1 MDDQNIKNAKKA
13 ADLALLQ
20 NKAKDF
26 QDRSVALQNKIFT
39 GTYQGVTI
47 VMKGSHDII
56 EVRIDQS
63 FYETSGKGQME
74 IAIMRC
80 LTNLNNAVNNEIQ
93 QLQQEM
99 QRELAEFQKENGTY

>member
-80 LTNLNNAVNNEIQ
+80 LTNLHNAIVTDVE
-93 QLQQEM
+93 QLQKDVQSQLMEI
-99 QRELAEFQKENGTY
+99 EKSNGAY

>member
-1 MDDQNIKNAKKA
+1 MDDQNIKNAKQA
-13 ADLALLQ
+13 ANLALLQ
-20 NKAKDF
+20 SKAKEF
-26 QDRSVALQNKIFT
+26 QDRGVALQNKIFT

-47 VMKGSHDII
+47 VIKGSHEII

-63 FYETSGKGQME
+63 FYETSAKGQME

-80 LTNLNNAVNNEIQ
+80 LTNLNNAINNEIN

-99 QRELAEFQKENGTY
+99 QMQLAEFQKENGTY